1 MRPSSTL
8 SSEPTTGWLDP
19 NQGDRARLRLPFH
32 MMQTDSVPDGL
43 PVIIQGGMGVGV
55 SNWRLAK
62 AVSSRGHLGVVSGT
76 ALAAVLVRR
85 LQDGDPAG
93 DIRRALAACPLR
105 DAVRSIEE
113 RYFIK
118 GGRALSQPYR
128 LTPLYS
134 VSSPDELMELTIAG
148 NFVEVWLAKEGHSG
162 VVGINLLEKIQLP
175 TLASL
180 YGAMLAGVDYV
191 LMGAGIP
198 RAIPGALD
206 LLAAGQKAEMRI
218 LVEGEPAS
226 GEHHI
231 SLDPVQFTGTPVPIL
246 HRPKFLA
253 IVSSSALAATLARKS
268 NGKVDG
274 LIVESVTAGGH
285 NAPPRGAPQ
294 FNDRGEPIYGPRDN
308 ADLNAIKALGLP
320 FWLAGSYA
328 RPDQLSAALALG
340 ATGVQIGTAFAFCE
354 ESGLKPEI
362 KLAVLRRSAA
372 GTLSLLTDPRA
383 SPTGMPFKVVDL
395 YGTVSDP
402 EVYEQ
407 RVRICDMGYLRQ
419 AYQKPDGSVGFRC
432 PAEPEA
438 GFIRKGGDPADAVGR
453 KCLCNGLM
461 AAIGLGQTVAGEDEE
476 PPIVTAGDDV
486 RDLRRFLT
494 DGKISYHAADV
505 LRIVLGE
512 GSA

>member
-1 MRPSSTL
+1 MMPIE
-8 SSEPTTGWLDP
+8 SEQSRHPL
-19 NQGDRARLRLPFH
+19 
-32 MMQTDSVPDGL
+32 
-43 PVIIQGGMGVGV
+43 IIQGGMGVGV

-62 AVSSRGHLGVVSGT
+62 AVSTRGQLGVVSGT

-85 LQDGDPAG
+85 LQDGDPNG
-93 DIRRALAACPLR
+93 DSRRALAHCPLR
-105 DAVRSIEE
+105 DVARSIEQ
-113 RYFIK
+113 RYFMS
-118 GGRALSQPYR
+118 GGRPEGQPYR
-128 LTPLYS
+128 LTALYS
-134 VSSPDELMELTIAG
+134 ASSPEDLTALTIVG

-180 YGAMLAGVDYV
+180 YGAMLANVDYV

-198 RAIPGALD
+198 RSIPGALD
-206 LLAAGQKAEMRI
+206 LLAAGQKAEMKI
-218 LVEGEPAS
+218 LVEGDTTG
-226 GEHHI
+226 GENLI
-231 SLDPVQFTGTPVPIL
+231 SLDPAQFTGTPAPVL
-246 HRPKFLA
+246 RRPKFLA
-253 IVSSSALAATLARKS
+253 IVSSSALATTLARKS
-268 NGKVDG
+268 NGRVDG
-274 LIVESVTAGGH
+274 LIVEGVTAGGH
-285 NAPPRGAPQ
+285 NAPPRGTPQ
-294 FNDRGEPIYGPRDN
+294 FNERGEPIYGPRDN
-308 ADLNAIKALGLP
+308 ADLNAIKGLGLP

-328 RPDQLSAALALG
+328 HPDQLKAALASG

-354 ESGLKPEI
+354 ESGLTADI

-407 RVRICDMGYLRQ
+407 RARTCDMGYLRQ
-419 AYQKPDGSVGFRC
+419 AYQRDDGTVGFRC

-438 GFIRKGGDPADAVGR
+438 SFIRKGGDPSEAVGR

-461 AAIGLGQTVAGEDEE
+461 SAIGLGQTVPDGTVE

-486 RDLRRFLT
+486 RDLSRFVT
-494 DGKISYHAADV
+494 GQNFVYHAADV
-505 LRIVLGE
+505 LKFMLNESSTVPAG
-512 GSA
+512 G

>member
-1 MRPSSTL
+1 MT
-8 SSEPTTGWLDP
+8 
-19 NQGDRARLRLPFH
+19 
-32 MMQTDSVPDGL
+32 QTDSVHDGY

-55 SNWRLAK
+55 SNWGLAK
-62 AVSSRGHLGVVSGT
+62 AVSSHGHLGVVSGT

-85 LQDGDPAG
+85 LQDGDANG
-93 DIRRALAACPLR
+93 DMRRALAACPLR
-105 DAVRSIEE
+105 DAARRIEE

-118 GGRALSQPYR
+118 GGREQSQPYR

-134 VSSPDELMELTIAG
+134 VDTSDELLALTVVG
-148 NFVEVWLAKEGHSG
+148 NFTEVWLAKEGHSG

-180 YGAMLAGVDYV
+180 YGALLAGVDYV

-198 RAIPGALD
+198 RSIPGALD
-206 LLAAGQKAEMRI
+206 LLAAGQKAEMKI
-218 LVEGEPAS
+218 AVDGDTTG

-231 SLDPVQFTGTPVPIL
+231 SFDPAQFTGTPAPIL

-253 IVSSSALAATLARKS
+253 IVSSSALATTLARKS

-274 LIVESVTAGGH
+274 LIVEGVTAGGH
-285 NAPPRGAPQ
+285 NAPPRGAPT
-294 FNDRGEPIYGPRDN
+294 FNERGEPIYGPRDS
-308 ADLNAIKALGLP
+308 ADLKAIKALGLP

-328 RPDQLSAALALG
+328 HPDQLKAALALG

-354 ESGLKPEI
+354 ESGLKPDI

-407 RVRICDMGYLRQ
+407 RGRTCDMGYLRQ
-419 AYQKPDGSVGFRC
+419 AYQKEDGSVGFRC

-438 GFIRKGGDPADAVGR
+438 GFIRKGGDPADAIGR

-461 AAIGLGQTVAGEDEE
+461 SAIGLGQTCADGEVE

-486 RDLRRFLT
+486 RDLGRFLV
-494 DGKISYHAADV
+494 DGKFSYHAVDV
-505 LRIVLGE
+505 LEFMMGE
-512 GSA
+512 GNGESVS